1 MRNVYY
7 TILVVA
13 CLIGS
18 LTAKASTRAENS
30 SGFTDIKL
38 DLMKGNFLTSD
49 EIANKNQVTFGIA
62 IAEDGTQTRVSA
74 DDASA
79 NIVLKDFKYHS
90 DEHGLNPGT
99 AIVKVQ
105 GAVKISIGTCA
116 WGGDVT
122 ITNADGTTVAS
133 MNTNNGK
140 CYHNDQTCAEAYYN
154 GAATTLSI
162 KGGNYVPYI
171 AIETANDVP
180 ANSKITFSLGEYTN
194 AGTAPSET
202 EVQTGATYTLPLNRT
217 LYVEGKTLTAWTD
230 GNNSYQPGEEI
241 TVTED
246 LALTAVFTDN
256 TVSLNDREDEV
267 TVSWDFQRKNGAPT
281 LAYEKVTGIYVAR

>member
-18 LTAKASTRAENS
+18 LTVKASTRAENS

-49 EIANKNQVTFGIA
+49 EIANRNQVTFGIA

-162 KGGNYVPYI
+162 KGGSYVPYI

-230 GNNSYQPGEEI
+230 GNNSCLLYTSPSPR
-241 TVTED
+241 D
-246 LALTAVFTDN
+246 
-256 TVSLNDREDEV
+256 S
-267 TVSWDFQRKNGAPT
+267 
-281 LAYEKVTGIYVAR
+281 

>member
-18 LTAKASTRAENS
+18 LTVKASTRAENS

-90 DEHGLNPGT
+90 DEHGS
-99 AIVKVQ
+99 IRVQ
-105 GAVKISIGTCA
+105 
-116 WGGDVT
+116 
-122 ITNADGTTVAS
+122 
-133 MNTNNGK
+133 
-140 CYHNDQTCAEAYYN
+140 
-154 GAATTLSI
+154 
-162 KGGNYVPYI
+162 
-171 AIETANDVP
+171 
-180 ANSKITFSLGEYTN
+180 
-194 AGTAPSET
+194 
-202 EVQTGATYTLPLNRT
+202 PL
-217 LYVEGKTLTAWTD
+217 
-230 GNNSYQPGEEI
+230 
-241 TVTED
+241 
-246 LALTAVFTDN
+246 
-256 TVSLNDREDEV
+256 
-267 TVSWDFQRKNGAPT
+267 
-281 LAYEKVTGIYVAR
+281 

>member
-79 NIVLKDFKYHS
+79 NIVLKDFKYHRR
-90 DEHGLNPGT
+90 
-99 AIVKVQ
+99 
-105 GAVKISIGTCA
+105 A
-116 WGGDVT
+116 WSQSGYSHCKST
-122 ITNADGTTVAS
+122 RS
-133 MNTNNGK
+133 
-140 CYHNDQTCAEAYYN
+140 
-154 GAATTLSI
+154 
-162 KGGNYVPYI
+162 
-171 AIETANDVP
+171 
-180 ANSKITFSLGEYTN
+180 
-194 AGTAPSET
+194 
-202 EVQTGATYTLPLNRT
+202 
-217 LYVEGKTLTAWTD
+217 
-230 GNNSYQPGEEI
+230 
-241 TVTED
+241 
-246 LALTAVFTDN
+246 
-256 TVSLNDREDEV
+256 
-267 TVSWDFQRKNGAPT
+267 RKNLYWNMCLGW
-281 LAYEKVTGIYVAR
+281 